1 MIDKISIIIPTKDGE
16 ATLPKLLAMLQKQK
30 IEFSYEIVAVD
41 SGSKDGTL
49 RILEEYDVKVVK
61 ISPWSFTHGRAR
73 NIGAKH
79 SLGHLLVFL
88 NQDATPF
95 DTDWL
100 DELVIPVVENHSVS
114 SFSRQ
119 IPYPDL
125 SPSEKV
131 FMNMIY
137 PAEAK
142 LVTAKDLLRKDMF
155 GMVLFSTVSACIKR
169 HIWER
174 FQFNEEIA
182 ACEDQELACRLLQ
195 AGFKLSY
202 SASSKVYHSHNCDL
216 ITTFMRYFDVGWGVS
231 MIPELNK
238 RNPLDT
244 LCKMIELVKTTITCC
259 SAFEGIDG
267 LLRIMTKNLG
277 FVAGKSAH
285 GIPNF
290 ARRVFSYTLNKR
302 M

>member
-1 MIDKISIIIPTKDGE
+1 MVNKISIIIPTKDGE
-16 ATLPKLLAMLQKQK
+16 ATLSKLLAMIEKQK
-30 IEFSYEIVAVD
+30 VEFSYEVLAVD

-49 RILEEYDVKVVK
+49 RILEQHDVKIIE

-73 NIGAKH
+73 NIGANH
-79 SLGHLLVFL
+79 SLGRLLIFL

-95 DTDWL
+95 DENWL
-100 DELVIPVVENHSVS
+100 NELIIPVVKNYSVS
-114 SFSRQ
+114 SYSRQ

-125 SPSEKV
+125 SPSEKIFINV
-131 FMNMIY
+131 IY
-137 PAEAK
+137 PAKAK
-142 LVTAKDLLRKDMF
+142 LITAKDLLRKDMF

-174 FQFNEEIA
+174 FKFNEEIA
-182 ACEDQELACRLLQ
+182 ACEDQELACRLLE
-195 AGFKLSY
+195 AGFKVSY
-202 SASSKVYHSHNCDL
+202 SPSSKVYHSHNCDL
-216 ITTFMRYFDVGWGVS
+216 LTTFMRYFDLGWGVS

-244 LCKMIELVKTTITCC
+244 LGKMTELVKTTITCC
-259 SAFEGIDG
+259 SASEGIDG
-267 LLRIMTKNLG
+267 ILHIITKNLG
-277 FVAGKSAH
+277 FVAGKSAYK
-285 GIPNF
+285 IPNF